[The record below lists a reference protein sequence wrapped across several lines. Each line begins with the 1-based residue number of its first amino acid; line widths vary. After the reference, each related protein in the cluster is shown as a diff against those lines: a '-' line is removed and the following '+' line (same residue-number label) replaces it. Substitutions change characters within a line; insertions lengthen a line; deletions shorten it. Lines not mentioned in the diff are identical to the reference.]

1 MMRSVIVAGVIG
13 LVWVLMNGAAAL
25 EDFLAAQRPAVAPD
39 AEQEWA
45 MIDFRNATAVDGWYS
60 VNDGVMGGVSE
71 SALLATDDQSALFT
85 GMIRFDNN
93 GGFAT
98 VQTNFDPA
106 RNLSMYDGL
115 RLQVRG
121 DGKRYGV
128 YLRNDFRSLV
138 YQATFV
144 TERAVWQ
151 EVRLPWRDFAPTRF
165 GRTVIGPALD
175 TSLIRSMSLL
185 IEFKQEGPF
194 ALEVRHIG
202 VFEE

>member
-1 MMRSVIVAGVIG
+1 MRVLVMSGIMG
-13 LVWVLMNGAAAL
+13 LLWVLMNGAAAL

-39 AEQEWA
+39 TEQEWA
-45 MIDFRNATAVDGWYS
+45 MVDFADAKAVNAWYS
-60 VNDGVMGGVSE
+60 RNDDVMGGVSRSTLVATGDS
-71 SALLATDDQSALFT
+71 SA
-85 GMIRFDNN
+85 RFMGVVSFENN

-128 YLRNDFRSLV
+128 YLRNDSRSVV

-144 TERAVWQ
+144 TERDVWQ
-151 EVRLPWRDFAPTRF
+151 EVRLPWREFVPTRF
-165 GRTVIGPALD
+165 GRTVIAPALD
-175 TSLIRSMSLL
+175 TSQIQSMSLL
-185 IEFKQEGPF
+185 IEYNQEGPF

-202 VFEE
+202 VFEN

>member
-1 MMRSVIVAGVIG
+1 MRVLVMSGVIG
-13 LVWVLMNGAAAL
+13 LLWVLMNGAAAL

-39 AEQEWA
+39 GAQEWS
-45 MIDFRNATAVDGWYS
+45 MIDFADATAVNAWYS
-60 VNDGVMGGVSE
+60 LNDGVMGGVS
-71 SALLATDDQSALFT
+71 QSALVT
-85 GMIRFDNN
+85 TSERSARFEGVVSFENN

-128 YLRNDFRSLV
+128 YLRNEFRSLV

-144 TERAVWQ
+144 TERDVWQ

-175 TSLIRSMSLL
+175 TSQIRSMSLL

-202 VFEE
+202 VFEN

>member
-1 MMRSVIVAGVIG
+1 
-13 LVWVLMNGAAAL
+13 
-25 EDFLAAQRPAVAPD
+25 
-39 AEQEWA
+39 
-45 MIDFRNATAVDGWYS
+45 
-60 VNDGVMGGVSE
+60 
-71 SALLATDDQSALFT
+71 
-85 GMIRFDNN
+85 
-93 GGFAT
+93 
-98 VQTNFDPA
+98 
-106 RNLSMYDGL
+106 MYDGL

-128 YLRNDFRSLV
+128 YLRNEFRSLV

-144 TERAVWQ
+144 TERDVWQ

-175 TSLIRSMSLL
+175 TSQIRSMSLL

-202 VFEE
+202 VFEN